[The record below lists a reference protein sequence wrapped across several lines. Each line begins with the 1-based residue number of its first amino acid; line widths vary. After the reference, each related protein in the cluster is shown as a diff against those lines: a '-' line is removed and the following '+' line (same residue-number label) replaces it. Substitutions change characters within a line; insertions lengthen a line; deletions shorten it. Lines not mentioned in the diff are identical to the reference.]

1 MEKNTMRKIIFILYC
16 FPLIVFGQFS
26 ESNFSSI
33 YSRTAITTVNTSS
46 YNNLIPIS
54 HTISAGNFYYTPS
67 NLNINVGDTVIWTNN
82 IGFHDV
88 NGDVNSQTGSSFGNP
103 VSFYLPPVQGPA
115 TIGSYVFNTPGTYF
129 YDCSIGNHAAN
140 GMIGTIVVNELLGC
154 TDSSACNYDPNATTD
169 DNSCVYNV
177 VAQNTSSICDGDS
190 IIVADGYTG
199 IISNVYYLPGNYVDT
214 LSSYTGCDSIL
225 YTYITNAFVSTQ
237 YSQFICNGDSIVIVD
252 PYTGIISN
260 IYYSPGSY
268 IDTLTTYDGCD
279 SILTTNVILNN
290 VITQNTLSICDGDSI
305 IVADGYTGV
314 ISNVYYLP
322 GNYVDTLSSYTSC
335 DSILYTD
342 LFVNDHTESYDTI
355 NTNNAILWNGVYL
368 TNSGNY
374 SDTLINAAGCDSV
387 VNLNL
392 TVSLTAINEIDSSEK
407 KLIKITNFLGK
418 KIPLRKNQPLFY
430 IYDDGTV
437 EKKIIIE

>member
-1 MEKNTMRKIIFILYC
+1 MRKIIFILYY

-26 ESNFSSI
+26 ESNFSSR
-33 YSRTAITTVNTSS
+33 YNRTALTTVNTSS

-54 HTISAGNFYYTPS
+54 HTIIAGNFYYTPS
-67 NLNINVGDTVIWTNN
+67 NLNINVGDTVIWINN

-177 VAQNTSSICDGDS
+177 VAQNT
-190 IIVADGYTG
+190 
-199 IISNVYYLPGNYVDT
+199 
-214 LSSYTGCDSIL
+214 
-225 YTYITNAFVSTQ
+225 
-237 YSQFICNGDSIVIVD
+237 
-252 PYTGIISN
+252 
-260 IYYSPGSY
+260 
-268 IDTLTTYDGCD
+268 
-279 SILTTNVILNN
+279 
-290 VITQNTLSICDGDSI
+290 LSICDGDSI

-322 GNYVDTLSSYTSC
+322 GNYVDTLSSYTGC

-342 LFVNDHTESYDTI
+342 LFVNDNTASYDTI

-368 TNSGNY
+368 TNSGDY
-374 SDTLINAAGCDSV
+374 SDILINSAGCDSV

-407 KLIKITNFLGK
+407 KLIKITNILGK
-418 KIPLRKNQPLFY
+418 KIPLRKNQPLLY